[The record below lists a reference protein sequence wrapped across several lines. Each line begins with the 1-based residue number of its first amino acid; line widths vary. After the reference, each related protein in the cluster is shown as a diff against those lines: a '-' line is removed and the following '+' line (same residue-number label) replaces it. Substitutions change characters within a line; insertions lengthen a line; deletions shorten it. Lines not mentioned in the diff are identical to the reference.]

1 MNRQHLFP
9 SPVWQ
14 DQLDNK
20 TENDELIKIAYQ
32 MRDADPVG
40 ADRSNVGGYH

>member
-14 DQLDNK
+14 DQLDAN
-20 TENDELIKIAYQ
+20 NDELIKIAYQ
-32 MRDADPVG
+32 MRESDPVG
-40 ADRSNVGGYH
+40 ADRSNVGG